1 MFLVYVFFKSNKL
14 HQTFPNPYDIFFYL
28 LTEWSLE
35 SLGLAVD
42 FHTIGAEELADILRK
57 FYAEA
62 APQVSEKR
70 VNALSEPLAQEY
82 HKNTLKNLRSGI
94 NRHLKN
100 LDRDLDIVRDKIFRK
115 ANEVLDGKIKQNLRN
130 GVSRPTKHKDV
141 ITNNDLSKISAYL
154 SVDNPVTLR
163 YKVWYDNN
171 IVTLRDPWSRI
182 PRAIVHKFF

>member
-1 MFLVYVFFKSNKL
+1 M
-14 HQTFPNPYDIFFYL
+14 
-28 LTEWSLE
+28 
-35 SLGLAVD
+35 
-42 FHTIGAEELADILRK
+42 
-57 FYAEA
+57 
-62 APQVSEKR
+62 SEKR